1 MRLLFVYN
9 ADAGLV
15 SGMLDSIHKT
25 ISPETYECALCQLTH
40 GLFTMDKAWRAYL
53 QALPIESVF
62 FHRQDFKSAYPA
74 ATFALPVILL
84 ERGATLL
91 ELVSAEQMSALGDV
105 DALISALDIA
115 LTNAGARDVEKTARP
130 APLK

>member
-62 FHRQDFKSAYPA
+62 FHRQDFKAAHPA

-84 ERGATLL
+84 EREAALL
-91 ELVSAEQMSALGDV
+91 EMVSAEQMRAFGNV
-105 DALISALDIA
+105 DALIGALDMA
-115 LTNAGARDVEKTARP
+115 LTKAGASKPGT
-130 APLK
+130 